1 MSALD
6 AYHVR
11 KFIVAEVRDVT
22 RLFLPRIP
30 NDRVR
35 KVVLLHA
42 HFPTGNDIRDDMLR
56 LRILIDSVGPFAH
69 RDDVAAFLVN
79 LVVPSLCA
87 WMKYNLWDRQTGL
100 RAAAICNRFDRT
112 PDLTGHCAADSL
124 MTSLYMCNNRSFCAS
139 FKIDFPLVTLSP

>member
-1 MSALD
+1 MSTLD

-11 KFIVAEVRDVT
+11 KFVVTEIRDVA
-22 RLFLPRIP
+22 RLLLPRIP
-30 NDRVR
+30 NDRVG

-56 LRILIDSVGPFAH
+56 LRVLIDPVGPFAH

-87 WMKYNLWDRQTGL
+87 
-100 RAAAICNRFDRT
+100 
-112 PDLTGHCAADSL
+112 
-124 MTSLYMCNNRSFCAS
+124 
-139 FKIDFPLVTLSP
+139 